1 MPITYNESGV
11 TYNSIFYTY
20 NGGAGG
26 DVFTISIGDSLGI
39 TDVLARTSSLSR
51 FIQESVGITDSIS
64 RTQAVLRIVANSL
77 GITDATSRVV
87 SGSRSIQD
95 SEGLTDNLIRVLEY
109 ATSLLDSV
117 NLTDSLD
124 SSTSVVTITRFI
136 VDNSGLTDS
145 ISLAQSFI
153 RSNIDSIGL
162 TDVITITKVLT
173 RSIQDAINL
182 SDQLARATQFVG
194 RTVSK
199 YVGIKDIKPLMVSVY
214 KRSGN
219 LEVIV
224 AEKPKLDL
232 VGRTL
237 ASFTTSTVQY
247 SQNNI
252 TYNDLTTQY
261 GGSNRDTFI
270 GKTPSF
276 VTTIKPQITRI
287 GEIC

>member
-26 DVFTISIGDSLGI
+26 DVFTISIGDSIGI
-39 TDVLARTSSLSR
+39 TDVLARTTNLNR
-51 FIQESVGITDSIS
+51 FVQESMGITDSIS
-64 RTQAVLRIVANSL
+64 RLQASLRAVADSL
-77 GITDATSRVV
+77 GIADTTSKV
-87 SGSRSIQD
+87 SSVARSLQD
-95 SEGLTDNLIRVLEY
+95 NEGLTDNLISALNYVI
-109 ATSLLDSV
+109 SLTD
-117 NLTDSLD
+117 NIGLTDSR
-124 SSTSVVTITRFI
+124 TSPLTLNRFI
-136 VDNSGLTDS
+136 VDNSGLTDTIAS
-145 ISLAQSFI
+145 VQQLL
-153 RSNIDSIGL
+153 RSNTDSVGI
-162 TDVITITKVLT
+162 TDVVSFTSILS

-182 SDQLARATQFVG
+182 SDQLVRATQFVG

-199 YVGIKDIKPLMVSVY
+199 YIGIKDIKPLMVSVY
-214 KRSGN
+214 NRSGN

-224 AEKPKLDL
+224 AEKPKLDS
-232 VGRTL
+232 VGRTI
-237 ASFTTSTVQY
+237 ASFATSTIQY

-270 GKTPSF
+270 GQTPSF